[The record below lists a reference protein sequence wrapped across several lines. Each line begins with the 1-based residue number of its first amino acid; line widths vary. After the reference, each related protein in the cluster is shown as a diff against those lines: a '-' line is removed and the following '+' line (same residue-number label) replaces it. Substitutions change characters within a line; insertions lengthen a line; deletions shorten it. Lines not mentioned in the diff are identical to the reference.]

1 MSAYVYI
8 LASRRNGTLYIG
20 VTSDLVKRIHQHKTG
35 ACDGFTKQ
43 YQVKRLVWY
52 ECHTEIT
59 AAIEREKQLKHWN
72 RVWKIELVSKTNP
85 LWRDLCSEI
94 V

>member
-8 LASRRNGTLYIG
+8 LASHRYGTLYIG
-20 VTSDLVKRIHQHKTG
+20 VTSDLVKRIYQHKTG

-43 YQVKRLVWY
+43 NNVKLLVWY
-52 ECHTEIT
+52 ECHAEIT

-72 RVWKIELVSKTNP
+72 RVWKIELVSKFNP
-85 LWRDLCSEI
+85 LWRDLYTEI
-94 V
+94 L